1 MNKLV
6 IGKNPIPESVEEIF
20 REQIVNKERQKLIYV
35 ILAISYINTVDMLL
49 FLKLGMITYDQI
61 LC

>member
-20 REQIVNKERQKLIYV
+20 REQIVNRELQMRGKSWY
-35 ILAISYINTVDMLL
+35 M
-49 FLKLGMITYDQI
+49 
-61 LC
+61 

>member
-20 REQIVNKERQKLIYV
+20 REQIVNRELQMRGK
-35 ILAISYINTVDMLL
+35 S
-49 FLKLGMITYDQI
+49 
-61 LC
+61 